1 MVFGGSLIAL
11 VLVALAAVSAGIW
24 RKRSVHPEASALVSS
39 DPAKARENARQI
51 MQQTMEIFVRDRD
64 RAQAR
69 RGFMACTSAD
79 PTYAEPRFNLAKLDE
94 ADENW
99 DGALKWLHECQRLAS
114 GTPLAAR
121 AAEEIHAIE
130 GLKERLRTTEGK
142 RTFRY
147 ETLVADGRNL
157 AESEKYG
164 EALALIDEA
173 IRSDSERFEA
183 YSVAAAVH
191 ARMKDYAAALK
202 AMDSALAKAPS
213 DRRAKLESA
222 LSVMKKEFLAEQL
235 AARASAAMS
244 EQRYKEAA
252 SIYEKAWET
261 RPAFEGYGLR
271 AALAYQLAGMEEE
284 ALKILRTLAASKD
297 LSVAQA
303 ASAQLLTV
311 KGLHTTNTP

>member
-1 MVFGGSLIAL
+1 MM
-11 VLVALAAVSAGIW
+11 
-24 RKRSVHPEASALVSS
+24 
-39 DPAKARENARQI
+39 RE
-51 MQQTMEIFVRDRD
+51 TMDTFVRDRD
-64 RAQAR
+64 RARAK
-69 RGFMACTSAD
+69 RGFIACISAD
-79 PTYAEPRFNLAKLDE
+79 PTYAEPRFNLAKLEE

-99 DGALKWLHECQRLAS
+99 DVALKWLHECQRLAS

-121 AAEEIHAIE
+121 ASEEISAVE
-130 GLKERLRTTEGK
+130 GLKQRLRTPEGK
-142 RTFRY
+142 RAFRY
-147 ETLVADGRNL
+147 ETLVADANNL
-157 AESEKYG
+157 TASEKYG

-173 IRSDSERFEA
+173 IRTDSARFEA

-222 LSVMKKEFLAEQL
+222 LAVMKKEFLGEQL

-252 SIYEKAWET
+252 SIYMKAWET

-271 AALAYQLAGMEEE
+271 AALAYQLAEMEED
-284 ALKILRTLAASKD
+284 ASKILKKLAASKD

-303 ASAQLLTV
+303 ASAQLLTL
-311 KGLHTTNTP
+311 KALHTTNTP